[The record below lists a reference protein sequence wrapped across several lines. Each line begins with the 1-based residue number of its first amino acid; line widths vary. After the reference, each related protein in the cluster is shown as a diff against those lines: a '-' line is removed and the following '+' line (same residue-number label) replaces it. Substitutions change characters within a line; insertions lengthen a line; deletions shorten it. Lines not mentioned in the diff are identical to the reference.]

1 MKEIRYF
8 YAPDAASTNEL
19 PEEEAV
25 HAVRS
30 LRLEPDDEIML
41 MDGCGSYYKA
51 VVTMTT
57 KSRCLY
63 RIIETVKQERQWKG
77 HVHLAVAPTKMME
90 RMEWM
95 IEKATEI
102 GFDELSLLNCRFS
115 ERHNVKIG
123 RLDKIVVSAVK
134 QSRKGWKPIIND
146 IENFK
151 DFIKRPFSGRKYI
164 AHCYDE
170 IERSYLFTELG
181 MPSDNNDCLILIGP
195 EGDFSLDEVKEAV
208 DNGFVSVHLGKSR
221 LRTETAGLSAVMMAQ
236 LSM

>member
-30 LRLEPDDEIML
+30 LRLQPDDEIML

-63 RIIETVKQERQWKG
+63 TIIETVKQERQWKG

-95 IEKATEI
+95 IEKAT
-102 GFDELSLLNCRFS
+102 

-170 IERSYLFTELG
+170 IERSDLFTELG